1 MPLFSSFTH
10 FRRKGSFFSSPPT
23 AWRKFPFWE
32 QNYHLFQAFSS
43 IIAISTCFELF
54 SAKGKIN
61 ICTFDTQA
69 NLVDT
74 GLKAAW
80 LQHVIRKMVLN
91 LLLAIASAPCELISR
106 PNRTL
111 PWVLLSG
118 PHKVD
123 LEMYCQ
129 TAHPLIRIRQH
140 IYLAEV
146 SPVYFLCCRG
156 FSWDGKRA
164 SFADSQLWPANS
176 SSWQVAGWILGC
188 QESQTVPIC
197 SREGNC
203 LA

>member
-129 TAHPLIRIRQH
+129 TAHPYKDKTT
-140 IYLAEV
+140 YL
-146 SPVYFLCCRG
+146 
-156 FSWDGKRA
+156 FSW
-164 SFADSQLWPANS
+164 SFTCIFFMLQRLQL
-176 SSWQVAGWILGC
+176 G
-188 QESQTVPIC
+188 
-197 SREGNC
+197 R
-203 LA
+203 